1 MPRDHRADLLLHPVR
16 IRIGRVLATGPR
28 TTRQLAGELPDVPQ
42 ASLYRHLA
50 ALVAG
55 GVLEV
60 AAERPVRGTL
70 ERVYRL
76 AGAGMELSPD
86 ALAHASP
93 DDHLRYFTA
102 FVSSLLAEFA
112 RYVQRDRIDP
122 IADGVGYHQLVLQ
135 LDDAEFV
142 EFAGK
147 LGELVRPLLDN
158 GPRPGR
164 TPRLFATVVLPAG
177 AARSPDDAAPADG
190 TDPSSGVP
198 APAETADLSKGGAAA
213 SAGADPSKGGAAP
226 GGDAGPTST
235 EGEEHDGHRPARR

>member
-1 MPRDHRADLLLHPVR
+1 VR

-28 TTRQLAGELPDVPQ
+28 TTRQLAAELPDVPQ

-122 IADGVGYHQLVLQ
+122 IADGVGYHQIVLQ

-147 LGELVRPLLDN
+147 LGELVRPLLAN

-177 AARSPDDAAPADG
+177 AAPSPDGGAAPAAGG
-190 TDPSSGVP
+190 TTP
-198 APAETADLSKGGAAA
+198 EEC
-213 SAGADPSKGGAAP
+213 ADPTRGGAAP
-226 GGDAGPTST
+226 GDGAAPDADADPTST
-235 EGEEHDGHRPARR
+235 EGEEHHGHRPDRR